1 MVATLTPLLSGSAAV
16 SLDLPEGHIGA
27 LVVLSGRIRV
37 NGSHPA
43 GEAEMV
49 LLSRNGRG
57 GIIGADS
64 EATVL
69 VLTGEPIDEPVVG
82 HGPLL
87 MNTAAEIR

>member
-1 MVATLTPLLSGSAAV
+1 
-16 SLDLPEGHIGA
+16 
-27 LVVLSGRIRV
+27 
-37 NGSHPA
+37 
-43 GEAEMV
+43 MV

-57 GIIGADS
+57 GIIEADS

-82 HGPLL
+82 HGLFL